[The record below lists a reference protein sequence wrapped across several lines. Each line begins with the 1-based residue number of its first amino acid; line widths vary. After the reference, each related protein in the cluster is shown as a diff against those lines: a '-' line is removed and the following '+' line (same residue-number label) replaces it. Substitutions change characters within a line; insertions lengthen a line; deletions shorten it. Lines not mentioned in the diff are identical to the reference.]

1 MIAGPA
7 GPLAGWRVLIPRGG
21 DRGEEFADLLRDL
34 GARPTVAP
42 LIGFAAPADAT
53 PLDAALDRLAAGH
66 YDWLL
71 LTSATTVDALAAR
84 GAQPATRTRVAV
96 VGDRTA
102 DAARLAGYRVDLV
115 PTGDHSAQGML
126 RAWPAT
132 GAARALLP
140 VSDLADSTLSDGLAR
155 LGVEVDRVIAYRS
168 VPIAAPEGLAAEVAD
183 GGFRA
188 ILVTAG
194 SVAARLA
201 AEFPVIPGDTLVVC
215 IGPRTADAT
224 RAVGLPVHAIAA
236 ERNWPA
242 MADTLTRLAR
252 GEP

>member
-1 MIAGPA
+1 M
-7 GPLAGWRVLIPRGG
+7 LVPRGG
-21 DRGEEFADLLRDL
+21 SWGEEFADLLRDL
-34 GARPTVAP
+34 GAQPTVAP
-42 LIGFAAPADAT
+42 LIGFAAPEDVA
-53 PLDAALDRLAAGH
+53 PLDAALDRLAAGQ

-71 LTSATTVDALAAR
+71 LTSATTVDALVAR
-84 GAQPATRTRVAV
+84 GVRLSPGTRVAV

-102 DAARLAGYRVDLV
+102 DAARQAGYRVDLV
-115 PTGDHSAQGML
+115 PAGDHSAEGML

-132 GAARALLP
+132 GAARALFP
-140 VSDLADSTLSDGLAR
+140 VSALADSTLSDGLAR

-168 VPIAAPEGLAAEVAD
+168 VPIAAPEGLVAEMAD
-183 GGFRA
+183 GVFRA

-201 AEFPVIPGDTLVVC
+201 AEFPVIADTTRVVC

-224 RAVGLPVHAIAA
+224 RAVGLPVHGIAT
-236 ERNWPA
+236 ERSRPA
-242 MADTLTRLAR
+242 MAEMLTRLAR